1 MASYVIGGLSR
12 LTVRVSK
19 LLAEEGD
26 EVTVLSNPGEE
37 ELRSLLDSRVRVLPL
52 QGDRETVMRA
62 AGLDEAACLL
72 ALGEDDLQ
80 NLRTLVAGGAAAP
93 HVPLV
98 LRAFDPVLAEQVTRH
113 GRLRR
118 AFSVSALAA
127 PAFIVAASGGEVAE
141 TMRLGSEEVPV
152 ARLPIAQG
160 STVAGL
166 TVREVEQRT
175 GCAVLAEAL
184 GDGRWRPVMDPARTL
199 AEGESIAVG
208 GPLMDVLGLAQLAA
222 APLPARRRDRE
233 AARERRRELRR
244 RMPRPLVVSGVLLV
258 GVLVT
263 MVAVFGVVLHT
274 GPVHAFYDA
283 VLTAFGNGPVDA
295 TKPEHGGLKVFAVI
309 CMIATGIL
317 VAAVFSYATAA
328 VTSERLERRE
338 ARRIA
343 KLRGH
348 AVVAGLD
355 NVGYRLEQVLHRMG
369 VPTVAVDREPDARF
383 SAALAARTPLVQGD
397 PRLRENLE
405 RAGMDRAGVL
415 FAVTED
421 ELLNVQVCLQARAL
435 NPTVRTV
442 ARVFDEDFAG
452 DASRTLGIDATLSAS
467 MAAATA
473 FVSAATDEQPV
484 RPFQMGGLELAA
496 RRLDVTRQMARTEI
510 EAWAAQGIQPLA
522 YRPPGGAAQRAST
535 LPEVVEPGS
544 HLILAGPEEAIRR
557 TSA

>member
-19 LLAEEGD
+19 LLVDEGD
-26 EVTVLSNPGEE
+26 EVMVLFNPDEDGV
-37 ELRSLLDSRVRVLPL
+37 RSLLDPRVRVLPL
-52 QGDRETVMRA
+52 EGDGEAAMGA
-62 AGLDEAACLL
+62 AGLEGAACLL

-80 NLRTLVAGGAAAP
+80 NLRTLVAGSAAAP

-152 ARLPIAQG
+152 ARLPVAAG
-160 STVAGL
+160 STVVGL
-166 TVREVEQRT
+166 TVREVEERT

-184 GDGRWRPVMDPARTL
+184 SDGRWRPVMDPARTV

-222 APLPARRRDRE
+222 APLPPRRRDRE
-233 AARERRRELRR
+233 AAREHRRELRR
-244 RMPRPLVVSGVLLV
+244 RIPRPLLVSGVLLV
-258 GVLVT
+258 CVLVA

-295 TKPEHGGLKVFAVI
+295 SKAEHGGLKVFAVL

-343 KLRGH
+343 RLRGH

-355 NVGYRLEQVLHRMG
+355 NIGYRIEQVLYRMG
-369 VPTVAVDREPDARF
+369 VPTVAVDREPDTRF
-383 SAALAARTPLVQGD
+383 SAALAVRTPLVEGD

-405 RAGMDRAGVL
+405 RAGVDRAGVL
-415 FAVTED
+415 FAVSGD
-421 ELLNVQVCLQARAL
+421 ELLNVQVCLQARAV
-435 NPTVRTV
+435 NPTLRTV
-442 ARVFDEDFAG
+442 ARVFDEAFAG
-452 DASRTLGIDATLSAS
+452 DASQTLGIDATLSTS

-473 FVSAATDEQPV
+473 FASAATDEQAV
-484 RPFQMGGLELAA
+484 RAIRMGGLELAA
-496 RRLDVTRQMARTEI
+496 RRLDVTRQLSRTEI
-510 EAWAAQGIQPLA
+510 EGWAALGIQPLA
-522 YRPPGGAAQRAST
+522 FRPPGGDAARAID
-535 LPEVVEPGS
+535 LPDVVEPGS
-544 HLILAGPEEAIRR
+544 HLIVAGPEEAVRAIR
-557 TSA
+557 